1 MLIKLKPKGWKVP
14 ALVGSLLVVT
24 GGIIAYGAS
33 QVAQFS
39 QANGTSEMTATPSPP
54 AQVTALGRLEP
65 LSEVIQ
71 VAAPLALDGDRVA
84 ELRVKRGDR
93 VKTGQVIAVL
103 DSAQRLQAALNQAQQ
118 EVQVAQAR
126 LAQVKAG
133 AKSGEIQAQQA
144 TITRVNAELDGTIAT
159 QKATIARWQSQVRTA
174 QSEYE
179 RFNAIYQEG
188 AISTSQL
195 DAKRLDLETAQAQ
208 LKEAQA
214 ALNRSMNTLAA
225 QQREANATLD
235 RIAEV
240 RPVDIQVAQAEVER
254 AIANQRQ
261 LQTQL
266 EQAYIRSPINGTVLK
281 VHVQPGESLGDEGIV
296 SLGTTQQMMVVA
308 EVYQTDIARVRP
320 GQVAEITGQAFADQ
334 LTGTV
339 VEIGQQVERQAIFS
353 NEPGE
358 NLDRRV
364 VEVKI
369 QLSPESSPI
378 AARFSNLQ
386 VQTAIQVSEPVSQLI
401 QSR

>member
-1 MLIKLKPKGWKVP
+1 MLNQFKSLGWKIPVL
-14 ALVGSLLVVT
+14 AGSLLVGT
-24 GGIIAYGAS
+24 GAIVIYGVS
-33 QVAQFS
+33 QLSQFS
-39 QANGTSEMTATPSPP
+39 QANNEPEAPLTPSPP
-54 AQVTALGRLEP
+54 PQVTALGRLEP
-65 LSEVIQ
+65 RSEVIQ

-84 ELRVKRGDR
+84 EIRVERGDR
-93 VKTGQVIAVL
+93 VKVGQVIAVL
-103 DSAQRLQAALNQAQQ
+103 DSAQRLQAALNQAKQ

-174 QSEYE
+174 QAEYQ

-208 LKEAQA
+208 LKEAKA
-214 ALNRSMNTLAA
+214 ALSRSMNTLAA
-225 QQREANATLD
+225 QQREASATLN

-240 RPVDIQVAQAEVER
+240 RPVDIQVAQAEVDR
-254 AIANQRQ
+254 AKANQRQ

-281 VHVQPGESLGDEGIV
+281 IHVRPGESLGDEGIV

-320 GQVAEITGQAFADQ
+320 GQNAIITGQAFADK
-334 LTGTV
+334 LSGTV

-353 NEPGE
+353 NQPGE

-369 QLSPESSPI
+369 QLSPKSSPI
-378 AARFSNLQ
+378 AARLSNLQ
-386 VQTAIQVSEPVSQLI
+386 VQTAIQVSEPVSQAI
-401 QSR
+401 QSL

>member
-1 MLIKLKPKGWKVP
+1 MLSQFKSLGWKIPV
-14 ALVGSLLVVT
+14 LVGILIVGT
-24 GGIIAYGAS
+24 GGIIAYGVS
-33 QVAQFS
+33 QLSQFS
-39 QANGTSEMTATPSPP
+39 QANDSSEMTATPSPP
-54 AQVTALGRLEP
+54 PQVTALGRLEP
-65 LSEVIQ
+65 SSEIVQ

-84 ELRVKRGDR
+84 EIRVERGERVK
-93 VKTGQVIAVL
+93 VGQVIAVL
-103 DSAQRLQAALNQAQQ
+103 DSAQHLQAALNQAQQ
-118 EVQVAQAR
+118 EVKVAQAQ
-126 LAQVKAG
+126 LAQVQAG

-174 QSEYE
+174 QAEYQ
-179 RFNAIYQEG
+179 RFYAIYQEG

-225 QQREANATLD
+225 QQREANATLN

-240 RPVDIQVAQAEVER
+240 RPVDIQVAQAKI
-254 AIANQRQ
+254 AKAQANQRQ

-281 VHVQPGESLGDEGIV
+281 VHVRPGESLGDQGIV

-308 EVYQTDIARVRP
+308 EVYQTDIARVQP
-320 GQVAEITGQAFADQ
+320 GQTATIRGQAFADQ
-334 LTGTV
+334 LTGRV
-339 VEIGQQVERQAIFS
+339 VEIGQQVEQQAIFS
-353 NEPGE
+353 NQPGE

-369 QLSPESSPI
+369 QLDPSSSDKVVGL
-378 AARFSNLQ
+378 SNLQ
-386 VQTAIQVSEPVSQLI
+386 VATLINVAEPMAQSQP
-401 QSR
+401 

>member
-1 MLIKLKPKGWKVP
+1 MLSQFKSLGWKVP
-14 ALVGSLLVVT
+14 VLVGILIVGT
-24 GGIIAYGAS
+24 GGIIAYGVS
-33 QVAQFS
+33 QLSQLS
-39 QANGTSEMTATPSPP
+39 QANDSSEMTATPSPP
-54 AQVTALGRLEP
+54 PQVTALGRLEP
-65 LSEVIQ
+65 SSEIVQ

-84 ELRVKRGDR
+84 KIRVERGEPI
-93 VKTGQVIAVL
+93 KAGQVIAVL
-103 DSAQRLQAALNQAQQ
+103 DSAKRLQAALNQAQQ
-118 EVQVAQAR
+118 EVKVAQAR
-126 LAQVKAG
+126 LAQVQAG

-174 QSEYE
+174 QAEYE
-179 RFNAIYQEG
+179 RFYAIYQEG

-208 LKEAQA
+208 LREARA

-225 QQREANATLD
+225 QQREASATLN

-281 VHVQPGESLGDEGIV
+281 VHVRPGESLGDAGIV

-308 EVYQTDIARVRP
+308 EVYQTDIARVQL
-320 GQVAEITGQAFADQ
+320 GQKATITGQAFPDK
-334 LTGTV
+334 LSGTV
-339 VEIGQQVERQAIFS
+339 VEIGQQVEQQAIFS
-353 NEPGE
+353 NQPGE

-369 QLSPESSPI
+369 QLDPNSSEQV
-378 AARFSNLQ
+378 AGLSNLQ
-386 VQTAIQVSEPVSQLI
+386 VATLINVAKPIAQTQP
-401 QSR
+401 

>member
-1 MLIKLKPKGWKVP
+1 MLSQFKVRGWKIPV
-14 ALVGSLLVVT
+14 LVGTLIVGT
-24 GGIIAYGAS
+24 GGIIAYGVS
-33 QVAQFS
+33 QLSQLS
-39 QANGTSEMTATPSPP
+39 QANDSSQMTATPSPP
-54 AQVTALGRLEP
+54 PQVTALGRLEP
-65 LSEVIQ
+65 SSEIVQ
-71 VAAPLALDGDRVA
+71 VAAPLALDGDRIA
-84 ELRVKRGDR
+84 EIRVERGDR
-93 VKTGQVIAVL
+93 VKRGQVIAVL
-103 DSAQRLQAALNQAQQ
+103 DSAQRLQAALDQAKQ

-126 LAQVKAG
+126 LAQVQAG

-174 QSEYE
+174 QAEYE
-179 RFNAIYQEG
+179 RFYAIYQEG

-208 LKEAQA
+208 LKEAKA
-214 ALNRSMNTLAA
+214 ALSRSMNTLAA
-225 QQREANATLD
+225 QQREASATLN

-240 RPVDIQVAQAEVER
+240 RPVDIQVAQAEVAR
-254 AIANQRQ
+254 AQANQRQ

-281 VHVQPGESLGDEGIV
+281 VHVRPGESLGDQGIV

-320 GQVAEITGQAFADQ
+320 GQKATITGQAFPDE
-334 LTGTV
+334 LSGTV

-353 NEPGE
+353 NQPGE
-358 NLDRRV
+358 NLDRRI

-369 QLSPESSPI
+369 QLDAPSSQKV
-378 AARFSNLQ
+378 AGLSNLQ
-386 VQTAIQVSEPVSQLI
+386 VATLINVSEPVAQSQP
-401 QSR
+401 